1 MKKLWYEAAPNS
13 RAVFVG
19 GRGHR
24 SDGMRAFWY
33 GTVPISR
40 PEKSTYI
47 FLFFSQKNRRQQQ
60 RRADHPKGADPGRA
74 AARGEG
80 AAREGACA
88 AAHVGRCGRRAFRCR
103 RAPAAAAA
111 GGRAEQHQARGG
123 GRRAARRGRGPGGDP
138 TAAPSRPFQLCAR
151 PARSRHP
158 RHHRGRNRLL
168 C

>member
-60 RRADHPKGADPGRA
+60 RRADHPKGADPGRS

-88 AAHVGRCGRRAFRCR
+88 DAHVGRCGGRRAFRCR
-103 RAPAAAAA
+103 RAPAAAA

-123 GRRAARRGRGPGGDP
+123 RRAARRWGGSGGDP
-138 TAAPSRPFQLCAR
+138 TAPPPPLSTLC
-151 PARSRHP
+151 
-158 RHHRGRNRLL
+158 
-168 C
+168 